1 LNKTFTLEEARTLLP
16 VLSSLL
22 ERARAAALR
31 AAAFENEMQEL
42 SQRIFL
48 SGGLH
53 VDVPAAAR
61 RRAEREKAM
70 QEARASVEEISEIGV
85 DVTDANEGGLEFP
98 CLLEGRTVMLCWS
111 LGEDDITE
119 WREADGGA
127 SGDKD
132 GARKRVDGRFGGK
145 KDRDRPN

>member
-1 LNKTFTLEEARTLLP
+1 MRKTFTLDEAKTLLP
-16 VLSSLL
+16 VLSALL
-22 ERARAAALR
+22 ERAKAAALR
-31 AAAFENEMQEL
+31 AGALENEMQEL

-70 QEARASVEEISEIGV
+70 QEARTTIEEISEIGAE
-85 DVTDANEGGLEFP
+85 VTENNDGGLEFP
-98 CLLEGRTVMLCWS
+98 CLLEGRTVMLCWT
-111 LGEDDITE
+111 LGEDEITE
-119 WREADGGA
+119 WREVD
-127 SGDKD
+127 DKN
-132 GARKRVDGRFGGK
+132 GTRKKLDGRFWGK